1 MTELAREVW
10 TAIGGEPAA
19 LERLDAAPMG
29 VLTGALPSS
38 FEVEGFAAAAF
49 AALGLAASE
58 WSGGGAVRVD
68 PAGVPAAVR
77 SEAALRVNGAPPGP
91 VWDPLSRVYAA
102 DDGWVRL
109 HGNYAQHRA
118 GIERVFGTLEPE
130 AVAAAIAKQPSD
142 GVEAALHRAGGVAA
156 AARTLEAWRAHPHG
170 RTVLDLPLV
179 GTMVRED
186 AVDGI
191 IGEQGAVGAGAQD
204 GAGGE
209 RRVRVLELTRV
220 IAGPTAGRALAWF
233 GADVLRIEAPEH
245 EELDVIVVDFG
256 AGKRSTT
263 LDLRAPEGRLAFL
276 DLLAGADVFLHGLRP
291 GALERIGL
299 GAEERAAIRPG
310 LIDVS
315 LSAYG
320 TTGGWAGRRGFDSLV
335 QLSAGLGVAEA
346 AAAGVAPGAG
356 GLPEPRALPCQILD
370 HGTGLLLAAAT
381 LRALAA
387 RRDDGRGRTVV
398 GSLARTA
405 AFLAVHGGRLL
416 DPGAR
421 APAAPAGTFELRG
434 PHGTT
439 LHAPVPVTVEGLD
452 GGWRLAPPLRG
463 GDAAAWAD

>member
-1 MTELAREVW
+1 MTALARDVW
-10 TAIGGEPAA
+10 TAIGGDDAA
-19 LERLDAAPMG
+19 LELLDPG
-29 VLTGALPSS
+29 PFNVITDALPSS
-38 FEVEGFAAAAF
+38 FEVEAFAAAAF

-58 WSGGGAVRVD
+58 WAGGGRVSVD
-68 PAGVPAAVR
+68 PAGVPGAVR

-91 VWDPLSRVYAA
+91 VWDPLSRVYATA
-102 DDGWVRL
+102 DGWARL

-130 AVAAAIAKQPSD
+130 AVAAAIAQQPSD
-142 GVEAALHRAGGVAA
+142 AVEAALHRAGGVAA
-156 AARTLEAWRAHPHG
+156 AARTLDAWRAHPHG
-170 RTVLDLPLV
+170 RTVTDLPLV
-179 GTMVRED
+179 GTMARDDRV
-186 AVDGI
+186 AG
-191 IGEQGAVGAGAQD
+191 GAAGAPPARAGG
-204 GAGGE
+204 GAGG
-209 RRVRVLELTRV
+209 RRLRVLELTRV

-233 GADVLRIEAPEH
+233 GADVLRIEAPGH

-256 AGKRSTT
+256 AGKRSTM

-299 GAEERAAIRPG
+299 GAQERAAIRPG

-335 QLSAGLGVAEA
+335 QLSSGLGVAEA
-346 AAAGVAPGAG
+346 AAAGVAPGPG

-387 RRDDGRGRTVV
+387 RDRDGHGRTVV

-405 AFLAVHGGRLL
+405 AFLADHGGRLL
-416 DPGAR
+416 DPQAR
-421 APAAPAGTFELRG
+421 AGAAPAGTVELRG

-439 LHAPVPVTVEGLD
+439 LHAPIPVRVD
-452 GGWRLAPPLRG
+452 GVDAGWQLAPPTPG
-463 GDAAAWAD
+463 ADAPRWAD